1 MAAAAPAGEAVGAQ
15 RLAGRTA
22 LVTGALGGIG
32 LPIAE
37 RFAAE
42 GCAVILADLADHD
55 DPAATAALGRAGK
68 NARYLRLDITSQA
81 DWQEAATKIGE
92 GGGTLHILVNNAGIA
107 TTGAI
112 AGVPLEDWRRTM
124 TVNCEGAF
132 LGVQTLIALLAAGA
146 RASGSWSSVINLS
159 SILGIVGYADSAAY
173 SASKGAIRAFS
184 KAAAVEF
191 ARSGDRIPVNA
202 LHPGFVRTPMTVKGA
217 AEMAGGDAL
226 LDSLAAA
233 TPMGRLAE
241 VHEIAAAAA
250 FLASDDSSFMTG
262 AELVIDGGWTAQ

>member
-1 MAAAAPAGEAVGAQ
+1 MPAAVPTGGSIGVH

-32 LPIAE
+32 GPVAARL
-37 RFAAE
+37 AAE
-42 GCAVILADLADHD
+42 GCGVILADLADGS
-55 DPAATAALGRAGK
+55 DPTVAGVLASVGGG
-68 NARYLRLDITSQA
+68 ARYLQLDVTSQA
-81 DWQEAATKIGE
+81 DWQAAAASIGT
-92 GGGTLHILVNNAGIA
+92 GGGLDILVNNAGIA

-112 AGVPLEDWRRTM
+112 ANVPLEDWRRTM
-124 TVNCEGAF
+124 AVNCEGAF
-132 LGVQTLIALLAAGA
+132 LGVQALAPLLAEGA

-191 ARSGDRIPVNA
+191 ARSGDRIRVNS

-217 AEMAGGDAL
+217 AEMTGGDAL
-226 LDSLAAA
+226 LDKLAAA

-241 VHEIAAAAA
+241 VHEIAAAVA
-250 FLASDDSSFMTG
+250 FLASDDSGFMTG

>member
-1 MAAAAPAGEAVGAQ
+1 MPTAVPTGGSVGAH
-15 RLAGRTA
+15 RLAGRTT

-32 LPIAE
+32 GPVAVRL
-37 RFAAE
+37 AAE
-42 GCAVILADLADHD
+42 GCGVILADLADSD
-55 DPAATAALGRAGK
+55 DPAVGAVLASVGGG
-68 NARYLRLDITSQA
+68 ARYLRLDVTSQA
-81 DWQEAATKIGE
+81 DWQAAAASIGE
-92 GGGTLHILVNNAGIA
+92 GGALDILVNNAGIA

-112 AGVPLEDWRRTM
+112 AGVPIKDWRRTM
-124 TVNCEGAF
+124 AVNCEGAF
-132 LGVQTLIALLAAGA
+132 LGVQALTPALAAGA
-146 RASGSWSSVINLS
+146 RASGSWSSIINLS

-191 ARSGDRIPVNA
+191 ARSGDHIRVNS

-241 VHEIAAAAA
+241 VHEIAAAVA